1 MDLIFI
7 WLSPLEDFIFWVN
20 RFMTF
25 YDIRNM
31 LIQDGEKNRI
41 IFFLSNLRISN
52 RKDFV
57 SNQGKIIGDFL
68 LLWSLN
74 KRTKEGKFLCDF
86 TSQKVWIILWQIMN
100 ILGLL
105 GLVISMGRW
114 DLI

>member
-57 SNQGKIIGDFL
+57 SK
-68 LLWSLN
+68 
-74 KRTKEGKFLCDF
+74 
-86 TSQKVWIILWQIMN
+86 KVKL
-100 ILGLL
+100 
-105 GLVISMGRW
+105 
-114 DLI
+114 

>member
-31 LIQDGEKNRI
+31 LIQEGEGEKKESN
-41 IFFLSNLRISN
+41 IFFLFYMRISN

-57 SNQGKIIGDFL
+57 SK
-68 LLWSLN
+68 
-74 KRTKEGKFLCDF
+74 
-86 TSQKVWIILWQIMN
+86 KVKL
-100 ILGLL
+100 
-105 GLVISMGRW
+105 
-114 DLI
+114 